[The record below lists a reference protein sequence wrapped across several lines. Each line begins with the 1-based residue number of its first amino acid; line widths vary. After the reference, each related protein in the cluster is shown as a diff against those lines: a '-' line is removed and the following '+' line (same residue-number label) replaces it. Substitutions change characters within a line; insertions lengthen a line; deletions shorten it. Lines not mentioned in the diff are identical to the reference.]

1 MKLFELIEARKQCT
15 RNIAMSIVE
24 RHNRGNPTAFSRRWI
39 SELSINEVFI
49 RSLKNEAG
57 RYSCTNSFL
66 IDDDAWLDT
75 SSMFAEALN
84 ILERYRADM
93 KLAYIQGTNTG
104 QRW

>member
-1 MKLFELIEARKQCT
+1 MKLFELLEGRRT
-15 RNIAMSIVE
+15 SMREIAMSIIE
-24 RHNRGNPTAFSRRWI
+24 RHNRGLPTAMSRRWI
-39 SELSINEVFI
+39 GELSLNDVFN
-49 RSLKNEAG
+49 RSLKKEAG

-93 KLAYIQGTNTG
+93 KLAYMQGTNAG
-104 QRW
+104 QR